1 MKLVREQLRL
11 GFSQSVRPSSKASE
25 NTAQRL
31 NGAGEESED
40 EKKSSS
46 WAKHPAGLERYVIG
60 KKVMMKTS
68 DPNS

>member
-11 GFSQSVRPSSKASE
+11 GFSQSVRPRGKASE

-46 WAKHPAGLERYVIG
+46 WAKLPAGLERYVIG